1 MSYQTLVSRYIS
13 LTKEFKCAIA
23 IFTED
28 GNLLHLNEEAMD
40 IIGSSVINFEF
51 KPGRYVGNEDFF
63 ENLRRYKTVF
73 THKALIKAGTEVFK
87 VRGMMHLITPSDPA
101 NNVPE
106 TYCFAFDF
114 REGRIFGSVTL
125 ERIVENSGF
134 VAFNWFMKPDDED
147 NWHAQY
153 VSNTVSRFGYSR
165 EEFYNKDKYWKDII
179 YEGDVNRLR
188 EEFIYNWKSGR
199 LEYTREYNLVMGDGQ
214 VIPVHGYIHILVD
227 GNNNFIGAEELI
239 FDFAME
245 SERNA
250 SLLFLEN
257 VINKSSNIVL
267 VWEYDEDVD
276 QRKIRYVSSNIEKF
290 GFRPSK
296 FKSGEVSLRDY
307 IHPDER
313 EQVVNVFVQ
322 YSKKGFTYLSQ
333 EFRIVNPKEK
343 VFHVKCESSVII
355 LPDGNKYIEMIL
367 TDITDIKM
375 KEQHLLEYQKSLEK
389 KVDYIESRDALLSD
403 MSVVDFVQKDELQ
416 TLQSAFSKL
425 TESYNAV
432 IDLDGDPITYPDGPE
447 TNMGAFYDMF
457 EKKEYKESYFAL
469 SKAVRKNRVPMKIDL
484 ATGKVSELISLND
497 PNLTE
502 VREVMPDDEV
512 EETEAKP
519 VTLIGYP
526 LFVEDK
532 HLATWVTCLFSD
544 AEEDRMAYYV
554 PSLWNICKAMAK
566 YVYSST
572 IMERES
578 ERSKLSEIKARELLD
593 RNSTF
598 RDILRRCNETNDED
612 ALEYVLHKVGEYLK
626 LSKIDIMLYSSETGE
641 RTSWYEWKAYGIK
654 SSEPDFFL
662 SDTYFEGQKEAFA
675 KDGMVV
681 FNGSSIPIR
690 YRRAL
695 AKEHVRAMVAMP
707 IYTLTM
713 DQQYIIFQEFEYDRD
728 WTDEEI
734 SFMQTTASIL
744 QGFIQRMR
752 SNVDAHDV
760 AEFHFDFLNLSR
772 EYIYIKN
779 LDTGKI
785 IYVNPR
791 LEKILGNV
799 VGKTE
804 IEVFRHSGMHHT
816 DPIESI
822 EGARE
827 SKNCM
832 MYHKLFN
839 RAMRVRELD
848 YTKQG
853 GQRLRIFII
862 SEEDK

>member
-1 MSYQTLVSRYIS
+1 MSYQTLISRFIS

-28 GNLLHLNEEAMD
+28 GNLIHLNEEAMD

-134 VAFNWFMKPDDED
+134 VAFNWVMKPEDED
-147 NWHAQY
+147 NWYAQY
-153 VSNTVSRFGYSR
+153 VSNTVSRFGYDR
-165 EEFYNKDKYWKDII
+165 EEFYNKDKYWKDLI
-179 YEGDVNRLR
+179 YEGDINRLR
-188 EEFIYNWKSGR
+188 EEFIHNWKSGR
-199 LEYTREYNLVMGDGQ
+199 LEYTREYNLIMGDGQ

-250 SLLFLEN
+250 NLLFLEN

-267 VWEYDEDVD
+267 VWEYSESVDE
-276 QRKIRYVSSNIEKF
+276 RKIRYVSSNVEKF

-313 EQVVNVFVQ
+313 EQVVNVFLQ

-333 EFRIVNPKEK
+333 EFRIINPKEK
-343 VFHVKCESSVII
+343 VFHVKSESSVII

-367 TDITDIKM
+367 TDITDIKT
-375 KEQHLLEYQKSLEK
+375 KEQHLLEYQRSLEK

-416 TLQSAFSKL
+416 TLQGAFSKL

-432 IDLDGDPITYPDGPE
+432 IDLDGEPITYPDGPE

-457 EKKEYKESYFAL
+457 ERKEYKESYFAL
-469 SKAVRKNRVPMKIDL
+469 SKAVRKNHKPMKIDL
-484 ATGKVSELISLND
+484 ATQEVSELISLNN

-502 VREVMPDDEV
+502 VREIRPDSEEV
-512 EETEAKP
+512 GETEVKP

-532 HLATWVTCLFSD
+532 HLATWITCLFSD

-554 PSLWNICKAMAK
+554 PSLWNICRAMAK

-578 ERSKLSEIKARELLD
+578 ERSKLAEIRAGELLN
-593 RNSTF
+593 RNHTL

-612 ALEYVLHKVGEYLK
+612 VLEYVLHKIGEYLK
-626 LSKIDIMLYSSETGE
+626 LSKIDIMLYSSETNE
-641 RTSWYEWKAYGIK
+641 RISWYEWKAYGIK
-654 SSEPDFFL
+654 SSEPEFFL
-662 SDTYFEGQKEAFA
+662 SDTYFEAQKEAFLT
-675 KDGMVV
+675 DGMVV

-695 AKEHVRAMVAMP
+695 AKERVRAMVAMP

-734 SFMQTTASIL
+734 SFMQSTVSIL

-752 SNVDAHDV
+752 SNVDAHEV
-760 AEFHFDFLNLSR
+760 MELHFDFLALSR

-779 LDTGKI
+779 LDTDKI
-785 IYVNPR
+785 TYVNPR
-791 LEKILGNV
+791 LEKLLGNV
-799 VGKTE
+799 VGKSE

-816 DPIESI
+816 DAIESI

-832 MYHKLFN
+832 MYYKLFN
-839 RAMRVRELD
+839 RPMRVRELD
-848 YTKQG
+848 FDKQG
-853 GQRLRIFII
+853 NQRFRVIVI
-862 SEEDK
+862 SEEE